1 MSDIELLK
9 SRTSSGARS
18 TPNTSSAFSVEKR
31 LALSECDAKAWEAA
45 YQRFETPAQ
54 EMRKFARRLMKMGS
68 VQWARDAKIMELF
81 CGRGNGLRALSK
93 LGFIQPAG
101 GDLSA
106 SLLGQ
111 YVGPANVV
119 VCDGR
124 QLPFHDRCRDIVIIQ
139 GGLHHL
145 PTLPDDLEQTLAE
158 THRVLRPDGLLVIV
172 EPWMTPFL
180 ALVHR
185 VCKCHIARRLSRRID
200 ALAAMIYY
208 EQQTYEQWLSRPQ
221 TILGLF
227 EKYFQTDWRSVKWGK
242 LSFVGRKRLV

>member
-1 MSDIELLK
+1 
-9 SRTSSGARS
+9 
-18 TPNTSSAFSVEKR
+18 
-31 LALSECDAKAWEAA
+31 
-45 YQRFETPAQ
+45 
-54 EMRKFARRLMKMGS
+54 MRKFVRRLMKMGS
-68 VQWARDAKIMELF
+68 AQWPRNAEIVELF
-81 CGRGNGLRALSK
+81 CGRGNGLQALSK
-93 LGFIQPAG
+93 LGFIQLVG
-101 GDLSA
+101 GDLST

-124 QLPFHDRCRDIVIIQ
+124 QLPFHGCCRDIVIIQ

-158 THRVLRPDGLLVIV
+158 TNRVLRNDGLLVVV

-185 VCKCHIARRLSRRID
+185 VCESRIARRLSPRID
-200 ALAAMIYY
+200 ALASMIHN
-208 EQQTYEQWLSRPQ
+208 EGQTYEQWLGQPQ

-227 EKYFQTDWRSVKWGK
+227 GKYFRTHWRSVKWGK